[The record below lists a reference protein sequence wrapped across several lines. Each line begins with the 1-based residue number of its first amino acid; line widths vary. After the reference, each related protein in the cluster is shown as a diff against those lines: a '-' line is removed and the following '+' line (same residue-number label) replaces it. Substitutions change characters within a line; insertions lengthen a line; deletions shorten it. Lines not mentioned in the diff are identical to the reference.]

1 MNWDALDFAV
11 FGGMFAV
18 VVFVILLVRSKSNDA
33 SYRFAAAVALAAA
46 FILTWVNGAV
56 GIIGNEGNDANL
68 MFFGVLAVGAIG
80 SIIARGR
87 AQGMARAMYATAA
100 AQVLVAV
107 IAIAGEMGASG
118 PAWPKDLLVMTAF
131 FVALWVVA
139 GRLFQKAALPEIRG

>member
-11 FGGMFAV
+11 FGSMFAV
-18 VVFVILLVRSKSNDA
+18 VVFVFMLVRSRSSNS
-33 SYRFAAAVALAAA
+33 SYRFAAAIALGAA

-56 GIIGNEGNDANL
+56 GIIGNENNDANL

-87 AQGMARAMYATAA
+87 TREMAYALYATAA
-100 AQVLVAV
+100 SQALVAA
-107 IAIAGEMGASG
+107 IAIVGDMGSEG

-131 FVALWVVA
+131 FVALWVVSA
-139 GRLFQKAALPEIRG
+139 RLFQKAAR

>member
-18 VVFVILLVRSKSNDA
+18 VVFVFLLVRSKSSNS

-56 GIIGNEGNDANL
+56 GIIGNEENDANL
-68 MFFGVLAVGAIG
+68 MFFGVLAVGAVG

-87 AQGMARAMYATAA
+87 APAMTRAMYATAV
-100 AQVLVAV
+100 AQALVAV
-107 IAIAGEMGASG
+107 IAIAGDMGTSG
-118 PAWPKDLLVMTAF
+118 PVWPKDLLVMTAF

-139 GRLFQKAALPEIRG
+139 GRLFGKAD